1 MASVPLNGSTR
12 FADVRFMRTSRLRL
26 FRPSPRGWRSS
37 DLLAA
42 GGVGLA
48 VGFAVT
54 VAGRDPSVRDGLL
67 VVAAAAVSAGLAL
80 WRRRDRPQLL
90 SSEHRYRMLVEELPV
105 GLYLDL
111 PNAAATNVYSN
122 PEIVRMLG
130 YPAERWARDPGFFES
145 ILHPDD
151 RDRVLAHVREGI
163 ESGRFD
169 DVYRLRHADGSYRW
183 IADRGRLVHDEHGK
197 PLYVQGVFLDVTARK
212 EAEMHAEDAQR
223 QYESLVTRLPLV
235 TYIEDATALGKT
247 VYISPQV
254 VDLLGYPVNRWLN
267 EKDFFFR
274 VVDPAFAGAVRT
286 DRTAG
291 NVETVREVRL
301 IAADGTERWVD
312 SRRTLVTDDDGTPL
326 YVLGFWVDTT
336 SRRQLEQQLRRHERL
351 DAVGELAAGLA
362 HNFNNMLLAINGYA
376 EFAAARDTLNEVHRD
391 LEVIRETGD
400 RAARLVH
407 DLLSFSRRQSLA
419 PEPADLREVIEKVLG
434 LLRQLLGPQIE
445 IRFETPDAPAIASI
459 DATQF
464 EQVLVNLAINARDAM
479 PYGGELAIE
488 LREQEDADGRVILVA
503 VSDTGAG
510 IPEQIVEH
518 VFDPFLTTKET
529 GSGLGLSSA
538 YGTIRQCGGNI
549 RVAHTGAGE
558 GTTFEITLPVAEA
571 A

>member
-1 MASVPLNGSTR
+1 
-12 FADVRFMRTSRLRL
+12 MRTSRLGL
-26 FRPSPRGWRSS
+26 FRPSPQRWRSS

-42 GGVGLA
+42 GGVGLV

-54 VAGRDPSVRDGLL
+54 VVEHDSSARDGLL
-67 VVAAAAVSAGLAL
+67 LAVAVAMSVAVAF

-130 YPAERWARDPGFFES
+130 YPAERWVGDPEFFAS
-145 ILHPDD
+145 IVHPDD
-151 RDRVLAHVREGI
+151 RARVLAHVQVGI
-163 ESGRFD
+163 DTGRFD
-169 DVYRLRHADGSYRW
+169 DIYRLRHADGSYRW

-212 EAEMHAEDAQR
+212 EAEAQAAIAER

-274 VVDPAFAGAVRT
+274 VVDPAFASAVRT
-286 DRTAG
+286 DRSAG
-291 NVETVREVRL
+291 NVETVRELRL

-336 SRRQLEQQLRRHERL
+336 ARRQLEQQLRRHERL

-376 EFAAARDTLNEVHRD
+376 EFAAARDTLNEVHHD
-391 LEVIRETGD
+391 LEVIRDTGD

-407 DLLSFSRRQSLA
+407 DLLAFSRRQALA
-419 PEPADLREVIEKVLG
+419 PEPADLREVIENVLG

-445 IRFETPDAPAIASI
+445 IRFESTDAPAIVTI
-459 DATQF
+459 DPSQF

-479 PYGGELAIE
+479 PYGGALTIE
-488 LREQEDADGRVILVA
+488 LREREDADGPFVLVA
-503 VSDTGAG
+503 VSDTGSG
-510 IPEQIVEH
+510 IPEHIVEH

-549 RVAHTGAGE
+549 RVAHTSEGE